1 MLAKNVYD
9 SKRKNKISQLCQAG
23 GYETIAQGLE
33 HAIDHHLLEL
43 RRQRAE
49 KRGKKVRKK
58 LQEKNLTEDK
68 ILKDFEIFREN
79 LDSVRIFL

>member
-1 MLAKNVYD
+1 MET
-9 SKRKNKISQLCQAG
+9 IQLSNEILEKLGKLYQAG

-49 KRGKKVRKK
+49 KVRKK
-58 LQEKNLTEDK
+58 LQEK
-68 ILKDFEIFREN
+68 I
-79 LDSVRIFL
+79 

>member
-1 MLAKNVYD
+1 METIRLSNEILEKLG
-9 SKRKNKISQLCQAG
+9 KLCQAG

-49 KRGKKVRKK
+49 KNYKK
-58 LQEKNLTEDK
+58 K
-68 ILKDFEIFREN
+68 I
-79 LDSVRIFL
+79 

>member
-1 MLAKNVYD
+1 MEMIQLSNEILEKLG
-9 SKRKNKISQLCQAG
+9 KLCQAG

-33 HAIDHHLLEL
+33 HAIDHHFLEL

-49 KRGKKVRKK
+49 KRGKKIRKK
-58 LQEKNLTEDK
+58 LQEKNLTEGE

-79 LDSVRIFL
+79 LRQGNAAT

>member
-1 MLAKNVYD
+1 METIRLSNEILEKLG
-9 SKRKNKISQLCQAG
+9 KLCQAG

-49 KRGKKVRKK
+49 KRGKK
-58 LQEKNLTEDK
+58 LQEKKLTEDE

-79 LDSVRIFL
+79 LTHQI

>member
-49 KRGKKVRKK
+49 KRGKK

-68 ILKDFEIFREN
+68 ILKAFEIFREN
-79 LDSVRIFL
+79 LRQGNDAATL

>member
-1 MLAKNVYD
+1 METIRLSNEILEKLG
-9 SKRKNKISQLCQAG
+9 KLCQAG
-23 GYETIAQGLE
+23 GYKTIAQGLE

-58 LQEKNLTEDK
+58 LQEKNLTEDE

-79 LDSVRIFL
+79 LRQGNAAT

>member
-1 MLAKNVYD
+1 METIRLSNEILEKLG
-9 SKRKNKISQLCQAG
+9 KLCQAG

-58 LQEKNLTEDK
+58 LQEKNLTEDE

-79 LDSVRIFL
+79 LRQGNMVHA